1 MAGGLGCLLGRLLG
15 QRLDVL
21 IVQEDADQRL
31 GHVCLG
37 QLDETL
43 RLDVERLVAAHAGGG
58 LDGFDCGHGRRI
70 VFSGHGGN
78 HAGGGGEAHHGF
90 QLGEAQ
96 RRLLGG
102 ATALPVQLARDGVSH
117 HLHGG
122 ALQYC
127 GGDHG
132 VDGPHL
138 EGVIGT
144 DILAGGDP
152 LQGVVGTDHPR
163 QTDGAAKARHDAEFG
178 LGQAD
183 FGGGISQPEV
193 GGEYGLAAAA
203 QGVALD
209 GGQGRHR
216 QIFDGAEDVVGLF
229 QPAEQIFLRQ
239 IEQFQEFGDVGAD
252 DKGVFA
258 GGEDQTLQIGLLL

>member
-1 MAGGLGCLLGRLLG
+1 M
-15 QRLDVL
+15 L

-31 GHVCLG
+31 GYVGLG

-70 VFSGHGGN
+70 VLARHGGN
-78 HAGGGGEAHHGF
+78 HAGGCGEAHHGF

-102 ATALPVQLARDGVSH
+102 ATALPVQLARDGISH
-117 HLHGG
+117 HLYGG
-122 ALQYC
+122 ALQRS

-132 VDGPHL
+132 VDGAYL

-144 DILAGGDP
+144 VILACGDP
-152 LQGVVGTDHPR
+152 LQGVVGADKAR
-163 QTDGAAKARHDAEFG
+163 QTDCAAKARHDAEFG

-183 FGGGISQPEV
+183 FGSGISQTEI
-193 GGEYGLAAAA
+193 GGEDGLAAAA

-209 GGQGRHR
+209 GREGRHR